1 MPGRHVVSASCGR
14 KGSWLGMTPSF
25 PILSRSAFRLLSLS
39 LLAAMLTFNRAVATP
54 TEGVAHAVVKAAT
67 HRFGRVARGSV
78 LSGSFVIEN
87 VGSIPLTID
96 RMEFSSPGVRARVAQ
111 SIAPGSSAKLVV
123 NWDTANYTRDAE
135 VQVAL
140 LLNDPASPQLVLTL
154 SCFVVSPIELDP
166 VPAFY
171 LSQFVGETSSQ
182 TITLRN
188 NTERVLKV
196 TGTAQDG
203 DRFTLAVKSV
213 TPGKAFALTATAAPG
228 LQPGKYQES
237 AWVLTDNPDRAKIRL
252 DVNIL
257 VKPEVHASVDAL
269 DMGRVRLSTIKS
281 NPGVLELL
289 QQTVILESRSADL
302 QVTRIESDLP
312 FMTVHQ
318 EPGAA
323 AKRIRL
329 DVGLDPAKLLAGE
342 YTGNVRVYTGSPTYP
357 VVTLPVMMSVAD

>member
-1 MPGRHVVSASCGR
+1 MA
-14 KGSWLGMTPSF
+14 LSF
-25 PILSRSAFRLLSLS
+25 RVLSLA
-39 LLAAMLTFNRAVATP
+39 LVAAMLAFTGAAASP
-54 TEGVAHAVVKAAT
+54 TQGVAHAVVKEAT
-67 HRFGRVARGSV
+67 HGFGRVTRGSV
-78 LSGSFVIEN
+78 LSRSFVIEN

-111 SIAPGSSAKLVV
+111 SIAPGRSAKLVV
-123 NWDTANYTRDAE
+123 DWDTANYTRDAE

-140 LLNDPASPQLVLTL
+140 QLNDPASPQLVLTL

-171 LSQFVGETSSQ
+171 LSQFVGERSSQ

-203 DRFTLAVKSV
+203 DRFTLAVEPV
-213 TPGKAFALTATAAPG
+213 TPGQTFALTATAKPR
-228 LQPGKYQES
+228 LQPGEYHES
-237 AWVLTDNPDRAKIRL
+237 AWVLTDNPDRPKIRL

-257 VKPEVHASVDAL
+257 VKPEVHASVDAI

-318 EPGAA
+318 EPGHA

-329 DVGLDPAKLLAGE
+329 DVGLDQTKLHAGE
-342 YTGNVRVYTGSPTYP
+342 YAGNVRVYTGLPTYP
-357 VVTLPVMMSVAD
+357 VVTLPVTMSVAD

>member
-1 MPGRHVVSASCGR
+1 MA
-14 KGSWLGMTPSF
+14 LSF
-25 PILSRSAFRLLSLS
+25 RVLSLSVFRLLSLS
-39 LLAAMLTFNRAVATP
+39 LAAAILTFTRAGATP
-54 TEGVAHAVVKAAT
+54 TGGAAHAVVKEAS
-67 HRFGRVARGSV
+67 HSFGRVARGSV

-123 NWDTANYTRDAE
+123 DWDTANYTRDAE

-140 LLNDPASPQLVLTL
+140 QLNDPESPQVVLTL
-154 SCFVVSPIELDP
+154 TSFVVSPIELDP

-203 DRFTLAVKSV
+203 DRFTLTVEAV
-213 TPGKAFALTATAAPG
+213 TPGQTFALTATANAR

-237 AWVLTDNPDRAKIRL
+237 AWVLTDDPDRPKIRL

-257 VKPEVHASVDAL
+257 VKPEVHASVAAI
-269 DMGRVRLSTIKS
+269 DMGRVRISAIKA
-281 NPGVLELL
+281 NPSVLELL

-302 QVTRIESDLP
+302 QATPQSGSVSTWDWTRRNC
-312 FMTVHQ
+312 T
-318 EPGAA
+318 PGSTPATSA
-323 AKRIRL
+323 CTPDCRRIRSSHC
-329 DVGLDPAKLLAGE
+329 
-342 YTGNVRVYTGSPTYP
+342 R
-357 VVTLPVMMSVAD
+357 